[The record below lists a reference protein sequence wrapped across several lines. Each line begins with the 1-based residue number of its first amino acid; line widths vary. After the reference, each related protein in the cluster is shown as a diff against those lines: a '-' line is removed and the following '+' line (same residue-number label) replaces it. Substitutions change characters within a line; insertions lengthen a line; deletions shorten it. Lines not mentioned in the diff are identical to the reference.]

1 MNDYMSALHQRFFQ
15 KPDFTELKEEI
26 ELARR
31 EVRDCLNKVQR
42 RKLMQLVDAQT
53 LLREET
59 SLASFTAGFKL
70 AWEIAKELEW
80 NDIQKKEADWEVN
93 GNG

>member
-15 KPDFTELKEEI
+15 QPDFTELKEEI
-26 ELARR
+26 ELSRR
-31 EVRDCLNKVQR
+31 EVRDCLDKVQR

-53 LLREET
+53 LLREEI

-70 AWEIAKELEW
+70 AWGITKELEW
-80 NDIQKKEADWEVN
+80 NDIQKDEADREVN
-93 GNG
+93 ENG

>member
-53 LLREET
+53 LLRDET

>member
-1 MNDYMSALHQRFFQ
+1 MNDYMTAPHQRFFQ

-26 ELARR
+26 ELSRR
-31 EVRDCLNKVQR
+31 EVRDSLDKVQR

-53 LLREET
+53 MLREQI

-70 AWEIAKELEW
+70 AWGIAKKLEW
-80 NDIQKKEADWEVN
+80 DDIQREEQDREVN
-93 GNG
+93 ENG